1 MRSEINGN
9 LRLAGVVTIP
19 ANFLKLLVSLF
30 LGCGAQ
36 SMKLL
41 LSLFLCVLLLE
52 AGPVLASQGTKN
64 SGEVNICQ
72 LSRNK
77 MDCAA
82 GDAWCKSEEA
92 TCRPEMR
99 GRCGKRQGDWYGA
112 RQPVVDVSEARGL
125 LQNYFS
131 GCGYTVSGI
140 TEKRWG
146 FRAEIID
153 KDGKVVDRVM
163 IDKRSGRIRSLY

>member
-1 MRSEINGN
+1 
-9 LRLAGVVTIP
+9 
-19 ANFLKLLVSLF
+19 
-30 LGCGAQ
+30 
-36 SMKLL
+36 MKLL
-41 LSLFLCVLLLE
+41 LPLILCMLLLE
-52 AGPVLASQGTKN
+52 AVPVLALQATENAGKAK
-64 SGEVNICQ
+64 ICR
-72 LSRNK
+72 LSSNK

-112 RQPVVDVSEARGL
+112 RQPVADVSEARGL

-131 GCGYTVSGI
+131 GRGYTVSGI

-146 FRAEIID
+146 FRAEILD

>member
-1 MRSEINGN
+1 
-9 LRLAGVVTIP
+9 
-19 ANFLKLLVSLF
+19 
-30 LGCGAQ
+30 
-36 SMKLL
+36 MKLL
-41 LSLFLCVLLLE
+41 LPLLLCMLLLE
-52 AGPVLASQGTKN
+52 AGPVLASQVTEN
-64 SGEVNICQ
+64 SGEARICR
-72 LSRNK
+72 LNNDK
-77 MDCAA
+77 MDCASEA
-82 GDAWCKSEEA
+82 AWCNSEET

-112 RQPVVDVSEARGL
+112 RQPVADVSEALAL

-131 GCGYTVSGI
+131 GRGYTVSGI

-153 KDGKVVDRVM
+153 KNGKVVDRVM